1 MERNQGCPMDD
12 ICAFTRR
19 PLAFLAHYIKG
30 RAAAHGFILAA
41 VLAAVTCSVGA
52 QYGVKMLVDSL
63 AGASV
68 EIAAVW
74 IAFAT
79 LASLIAADNLLWR
92 VAMYVGSFTFTAVTG
107 DIRRDLFRHL
117 TGHAPSYF
125 TDRLPG
131 TLTSRITATSN
142 AAFTVENMLVC
153 NVLPPCVATL
163 SAIILMVSVNLPMA
177 GVLAIIAGIIVV
189 AMFRIAAAG
198 EPLHHQYAHHAASV
212 DGEMIDVIGNM
223 PIVLSFC
230 GVHREHRRFDRTV
243 GRELVARKRS
253 LFYLERLRLMHAV
266 VTVVL
271 TIALVAWAI
280 LLWQQGLVT
289 PGQVVLV
296 CTLGIAVLHA
306 TRDLAVAL
314 VDATQHMARLA
325 EALATLLI
333 SHDLRDHPEAAPLKR
348 NAGSVTLRHVG
359 FSYPDSQQ
367 VFADFNLH
375 IETGQRV
382 GLVGPSGSGKSTLFA
397 LVQRFYDVQKGCVL
411 VGGENVV
418 DVTQQSLRAVIGSVP
433 QDISLFHRS
442 ILENVRYG
450 RPDASDTEV
459 LRAIEAA
466 RCSDFI
472 NALPEGVATVV
483 GNRGIKLSPGQRQ
496 RLAIARAFLKDAPI
510 LLLDEATSALDTESE
525 EAVRHALDR
534 LMRGRT
540 VIAIAHRLSTLR
552 SFDRIVV
559 LQRGQ
564 IVEDGPPKALVQRKG
579 VYRDL
584 VRREMARLAPQTPQA
599 A

>member
-1 MERNQGCPMDD
+1 MNDV
-12 ICAFTRR
+12 CAFTRR

-30 RAAAHGFILAA
+30 RGTAHGFILASVLGA
-41 VLAAVTCSVGA
+41 VISSIGA

-63 AGASV
+63 AVESV
-68 EIAAVW
+68 EVTAVW

-92 VAMYVGSFTFTAVTG
+92 LAMYIGSFTFTAVTG

-163 SAIILMVSVNLPMA
+163 SAIILMLSVNLPMA
-177 GVLAIIAGIIVV
+177 GVLAAIAGIIVV
-189 AMFRIAAAG
+189 AMFRIADAG
-198 EPLHHQYAHHAASV
+198 KPLHHQYAHRAASV

-230 GVHREHRRFDRTV
+230 GVKREHRRFDRTV

-271 TIALVAWAI
+271 TVVLVAWAI
-280 LLWQQGLVT
+280 LLWQHGLVT

-314 VDATQHMARLA
+314 VDATQHMARLS

-333 SHDLRDHPEAAPLKR
+333 SHDLCDHPEAVPLKR
-348 NAGSVTLRHVG
+348 NAGSVTFRHVG
-359 FSYPDSQQ
+359 FSYPDGEK
-367 VFADFNLH
+367 VFSDFNLH

-382 GLVGPSGSGKSTLFA
+382 GLVGRSGSGKSTLFA
-397 LVQRFYDVQKGCVL
+397 LVQRFYDVQEGSVL
-411 VGGENVV
+411 VGGESVME
-418 DVTQQSLRAVIGSVP
+418 VTQHSLRAAIASVP

-472 NALPEGVATVV
+472 NALPQGVATMV

-496 RLAIARAFLKDAPI
+496 RIAIARAFLKDAPI
-510 LLLDEATSALDTESE
+510 LLLDEATSALDTDSE
-525 EAVRHALDR
+525 EAIRHALDR

-559 LQRGQ
+559 LQDGQ
-564 IVEDGPPKALVQRKG
+564 IVEDGTPNALVQYKG
-579 VYRDL
+579 IYRDL
-584 VRREMARLAPQTPQA
+584 VRREMSRLSAQA

>member
-1 MERNQGCPMDD
+1 MND

-19 PLAFLAHYIKG
+19 PLAFLAHYIKERG
-30 RAAAHGFILAA
+30 TAHGLILASVLGA
-41 VLAAVTCSVGA
+41 VISSIGA

-63 AGASV
+63 AVESV
-68 EIAAVW
+68 EVTAVW

-92 VAMYVGSFTFTAVTG
+92 LAMYIGSFTFTAVTG

-163 SAIILMVSVNLPMA
+163 SAIILMLSVNLPMA
-177 GVLAIIAGIIVV
+177 GVLAAIAGIIVV

-198 EPLHHQYAHHAASV
+198 EPLHHQYAHRAASV

-230 GVHREHRRFDRTV
+230 GVKREHRRFDRTV

-271 TIALVAWAI
+271 TVVLVAWAI
-280 LLWQQGLVT
+280 LLWQHGLVT

-314 VDATQHMARLA
+314 VDATQHMARLS

-333 SHDLRDHPEAAPLKR
+333 SHDLRDHPEAVPLKR
-348 NAGSVTLRHVG
+348 NAGSVTFRHVG
-359 FSYPDSQQ
+359 FSYPGGEK
-367 VFADFNLH
+367 VFSDFHLH

-382 GLVGPSGSGKSTLFA
+382 GLVGRSGSGKSTLFA
-397 LVQRFYDVQKGCVL
+397 LVQRFYDVQEGSVL
-411 VGGENVV
+411 VGGENVME
-418 DVTQQSLRAVIGSVP
+418 VTQHSLRAAIASVP

-472 NALPEGVATVV
+472 NALPQGVATIV

-496 RLAIARAFLKDAPI
+496 RIAIARAFLKDAPI
-510 LLLDEATSALDTESE
+510 LLLDEATSALDTDSE
-525 EAVRHALDR
+525 ESIRHALDR

-559 LQRGQ
+559 LQDGQ
-564 IVEDGPPKALVQRKG
+564 IVEDGTPNALVQHKG
-579 VYRDL
+579 IYRDL
-584 VRREMARLAPQTPQA
+584 MRREMSRLSAQA

>member
-1 MERNQGCPMDD
+1 MND
-12 ICAFTRR
+12 ICAFTKR
-19 PLAFLAHYIKG
+19 PLAFLAHYVKR
-30 RAAAHGFILAA
+30 RAIAHGFILAS
-41 VLAAVTCSVGA
+41 VLGAVTCSVGA

-63 AGASV
+63 AGAHV
-68 EIAAVW
+68 QIAAVW

-79 LASLIAADNLLWR
+79 LAGLIAADNLLWR
-92 VAMYVGSFTFTAVTG
+92 LAMYIGSFTFTAVTG

-142 AAFTVENMLVC
+142 AAFTVENMLVS

-163 SAIILMVSVNLPMA
+163 SAITLMFSVNLPMA
-177 GVLAIIAGIIVV
+177 GVLAATAGIVV
-189 AMFRIAAAG
+189 VTMFRMAAAG
-198 EPLHHQYAHHAASV
+198 EPLHHQYAHRAASV

-230 GVHREHRRFDRTV
+230 GVKREHRRFDRTI
-243 GRELVARKRS
+243 GRELVARQRS

-266 VTVVL
+266 VTVL
-271 TIALVAWAI
+271 LSIALLAWAI
-280 LLWQQGLVT
+280 LLWQQNIVT
-289 PGQVVLV
+289 AGQVVLV

-314 VDATQHMARLA
+314 VDATQHMARLS

-333 SHDLRDHPEAAPLKR
+333 SHDLRDHPEAVALKR
-348 NAGSVTLRHVG
+348 NAGSVTFRQVSFAYPG
-359 FSYPDSQQ
+359 SEEVFS
-367 VFADFNLH
+367 DFNLH
-375 IETGQRV
+375 IESGQRV
-382 GLVGPSGSGKSTLFA
+382 GLVGRSGAGKSTLFA
-397 LVQRFYDVQKGCVL
+397 LVQRFYDVQGGSVL
-411 VGGENVV
+411 VGGENVM
-418 DVTQQSLRAVIGSVP
+418 DVTQHSLRTAIASVP

-450 RPDASDTEV
+450 RPDATDREV

-466 RCSDFI
+466 RCSNFI

-483 GNRGIKLSPGQRQ
+483 GNRGVKLSPGQRQ
-496 RLAIARAFLKDAPI
+496 RIAIARAFLKDAPI
-510 LLLDEATSALDTESE
+510 LLLDEATSALDSESE
-525 EAVRHALDR
+525 EAIRHALDR

-559 LQRGQ
+559 LQEGK
-564 IVEDGPPKALVQRKG
+564 IIEDGTPQALVRHNG

-584 VRREMARLAPQTPQA
+584 VRREMSRLSAQA

>member
-1 MERNQGCPMDD
+1 MDD

-19 PLAFLAHYIKG
+19 PLAFLARYVKR
-30 RAAAHGFILAA
+30 RAAAHGLILAA

-52 QYGVKMLVDSL
+52 QYGVKILVDAL

-68 EIAAVW
+68 AASSVW
-74 IAFAT
+74 VAFAILT
-79 LASLIAADNLLWR
+79 GLIAADNLLWR
-92 VAMYVGSFTFTAVTG
+92 LAGYVGGFTFTSVTG
-107 DIRRDLFRHL
+107 DIRSDLFRHL

-142 AAFTVENMLVC
+142 AAFTVENMLVS
-153 NVLPPCVATL
+153 NVLPPCVATV
-163 SAIILMVSVNLPMA
+163 SAIVLVGTVSLPMTAVLSLIA
-177 GVLAIIAGIIVV
+177 GVIVV
-189 AMFRIAAAG
+189 AMFRMAAAG
-198 EPLHHQYAHHAASV
+198 EALHHQYAHRAASV

-223 PIVLSFC
+223 PVVLSFC

-243 GRELVARKRS
+243 GREMVARKRS
-253 LFYLERLRLMHAV
+253 LFYLERLRLLHAF

-271 TIALVAWAI
+271 TLGLVAWAI

-296 CTLGIAVLHA
+296 CTLGLAVLHA

-314 VDATQHMARLA
+314 VDMTQHLARLS

-348 NAGSVTLRHVG
+348 NAGSVTLRHVS
-359 FSYPDSQQ
+359 FSYPDGQQ

-375 IETGQRV
+375 IEAGQRV
-382 GLVGPSGSGKSTLFA
+382 GLVGRSGSGKSTLFA

-418 DVTQQSLRAVIGSVP
+418 EVTQQSLRAAMASVP

-450 RPDASDTEV
+450 RPAASDTEV

-472 NALPEGVATVV
+472 NALPEGVATVA

-496 RLAIARAFLKDAPI
+496 RIAIARAFLKDAPI

-552 SFDRIVV
+552 NFDRILV

-564 IVEDGPPKALVQRKG
+564 ILEDGPPQALVQHKG

-584 VRREMARLAPQTPQA
+584 VRREMSRLAPQA

>member
-1 MERNQGCPMDD
+1 MND
-12 ICAFTRR
+12 ICAFTSR
-19 PLAFLAHYIKG
+19 PLAFLAHYVKR
-30 RAAAHGFILAA
+30 RAIAHVFILAS
-41 VLAAVTCSVGA
+41 VLGAVTCSVGA

-63 AGASV
+63 AGAHV
-68 EIAAVW
+68 QIAAVW

-79 LASLIAADNLLWR
+79 LAGLIAADNLLWR
-92 VAMYVGSFTFTAVTG
+92 LAMYIGSFTFTAVTG

-142 AAFTVENMLVC
+142 AAFTVENMLVS

-163 SAIILMVSVNLPMA
+163 SAITLMFSVNLPMA
-177 GVLAIIAGIIVV
+177 GVLAATAGIVV
-189 AMFRIAAAG
+189 VTMFHMAAAG
-198 EPLHHQYAHHAASV
+198 EPLHHQYAHRAASV

-230 GVHREHRRFDRTV
+230 GVKREHRRFDRTI
-243 GRELVARKRS
+243 GRELVARQRS

-266 VTVVL
+266 VTVL
-271 TIALVAWAI
+271 LSIALLAWAI
-280 LLWQQGLVT
+280 LLWQQNIVT
-289 PGQVVLV
+289 AGQVVLV

-314 VDATQHMARLA
+314 VDATQHMARLS

-333 SHDLRDHPEAAPLKR
+333 SHDLRDHPEAVALKR
-348 NAGSVTLRHVG
+348 NAGSVTFRQVSFAYPG
-359 FSYPDSQQ
+359 SEEVFS
-367 VFADFNLH
+367 DFNLH
-375 IETGQRV
+375 IESGQRV
-382 GLVGPSGSGKSTLFA
+382 GLVGRSGAGKSTLFA
-397 LVQRFYDVQKGCVL
+397 LVQRFYDVQGGSVL
-411 VGGENVV
+411 VGGENVM
-418 DVTQQSLRAVIGSVP
+418 DVTQHSLRTAIASVP

-450 RPDASDTEV
+450 RPDATDREV

-466 RCSDFI
+466 RCSNFI

-483 GNRGIKLSPGQRQ
+483 GNRGVKLSPGQRQ
-496 RLAIARAFLKDAPI
+496 RIAIARAFLKDAPI
-510 LLLDEATSALDTESE
+510 LLLDEATSALDSESE
-525 EAVRHALDR
+525 EAIRHALDR

-559 LQRGQ
+559 LQEGK
-564 IVEDGPPKALVQRKG
+564 IIEDGTPQALVRHNG

-584 VRREMARLAPQTPQA
+584 VRREMSRLSAQA

>member
-1 MERNQGCPMDD
+1 
-12 ICAFTRR
+12 
-19 PLAFLAHYIKG
+19 
-30 RAAAHGFILAA
+30 
-41 VLAAVTCSVGA
+41 
-52 QYGVKMLVDSL
+52 ML
-63 AGASV
+63 
-68 EIAAVW
+68 
-74 IAFAT
+74 
-79 LASLIAADNLLWR
+79 
-92 VAMYVGSFTFTAVTG
+92 
-107 DIRRDLFRHL
+107 
-117 TGHAPSYF
+117 
-125 TDRLPG
+125 
-131 TLTSRITATSN
+131 
-142 AAFTVENMLVC
+142 
-153 NVLPPCVATL
+153 
-163 SAIILMVSVNLPMA
+163 SVNLPMA
-177 GVLAIIAGIIVV
+177 GVLSAIAGIIVV

-198 EPLHHQYAHHAASV
+198 EPLHHQYAHRAASV

-230 GVHREHRRFDRTV
+230 GVKREHRRFDRTV

-271 TIALVAWAI
+271 TVVLVAWAI
-280 LLWQQGLVT
+280 LLWQHGLVT

-314 VDATQHMARLA
+314 VDATQHMARLS

-333 SHDLRDHPEAAPLKR
+333 SHDLRDHPEAVPLKR
-348 NAGSVTLRHVG
+348 NAGSVTFRHVG
-359 FSYPDSQQ
+359 FSYPGGEK
-367 VFADFNLH
+367 VFSDFNLH

-382 GLVGPSGSGKSTLFA
+382 GLVGRSGSGKSTLFA
-397 LVQRFYDVQKGCVL
+397 LLQRFYDVQEGSVL
-411 VGGENVV
+411 VGGENVME
-418 DVTQQSLRAVIGSVP
+418 VTQHSLRAAIASVP

-472 NALPEGVATVV
+472 NALPQGVATIV

-496 RLAIARAFLKDAPI
+496 RIAIARAFLKDAPI
-510 LLLDEATSALDTESE
+510 LLLDEATSALDTDSE
-525 EAVRHALDR
+525 EAIRHALDR

-559 LQRGQ
+559 LQDGQ
-564 IVEDGPPKALVQRKG
+564 IVEDGTPNVLVQHKG
-579 VYRDL
+579 IYRDL
-584 VRREMARLAPQTPQA
+584 VRREMSRLSAQA